1 MNDIRA
7 IPVIPAREETQ
18 ARLDRRAAAAA
29 QFKPK
34 DPHTI
39 ADRWADA
46 VRRWPER
53 TFLCWADRTWT
64 YAQADTV
71 INSYANVLLERG
83 VKPRQSVA
91 LMMENRPEFYWVWLA
106 LMKLGA
112 PAAFINVH
120 LNDKPLAHALR
131 ETRATHWVYGNEC
144 AGAAALEGV
153 DHLVRLW
160 VENPHWSGSA
170 DPETLKGLERVPE
183 LSRLASS
190 APIHDVPAAQRA
202 GMVGEDV
209 ALYIFTSGTTGLP
222 KAALTSHMRWMMAGA
237 VMESV
242 LQTNESD
249 VFYCFLPLY
258 HGAASMALTSTA
270 LMCGSSI
277 VLRRKFSASQFWP
290 DVRRYGVTSC
300 QYVGEI
306 IRYLLAQPE
315 RPDDRQH
322 TLVRLSGTGLNRDT
336 WLQFQGRFG
345 VRDIFESWGSTEG
358 NVNSLNLD
366 NVPGSCGRVPFW
378 DKTNLRLI
386 RYDIEHDEH
395 LRDDQG
401 RYIICKPGEVGEAV
415 GFIVEHPDIGGGR
428 FEGYTSQSETE
439 KKILRGVL
447 SEADKW
453 FRTGD
458 LLREDENGYLFFVD
472 RLGDTFRWKSE
483 NVSTLEVASVL
494 EEFPG
499 VLFLIIY
506 GVEVPGFE
514 GRAGMAAIQMQD
526 GADFNA
532 QAFFEFA
539 KARLPRYAL
548 PQFLRLA
555 TSLDMT
561 GTYKLRKVDLQ
572 RQAYAQTLVADPL
585 WVIHEAQGSY
595 VPLSAQTLA
604 EAGYP
609 LHPQD
614 R

>member
-7 IPVIPAREETQ
+7 IPVIPAREDTQ

-34 DPHTI
+34 DPYTI
-39 ADRWADA
+39 ADRWAA
-46 VRRWPER
+46 SVGRWPER
-53 TFLCWADRTWT
+53 AFLYWAKSAWT
-64 YAQADTV
+64 YAEADKI
-71 INSYANVLLERG
+71 INRYAHALIAQG
-83 VKPRQSVA
+83 VRPRQSVA

-106 LMKLGA
+106 LMKIGA

-120 LNDKPLAHALR
+120 LNAKPLQHALQ
-131 ETRATHWVYGNEC
+131 ETRATHWVYGDEC
-144 AGAAALEGV
+144 AAAVNGL
-153 DHLVRLW
+153 DHTNHLTQLRVA
-160 VENPHWSGSA
+160 NPHWSSAQDVSLGSA
-170 DPETLKGLERVPE
+170 LE
-183 LSRLASS
+183 LSACADAL
-190 APIHDVPAAQRA
+190 PTHDLESHPRE

-242 LQTNESD
+242 LQTTEED

-258 HGAASMALTSTA
+258 HGAAAMALTSTA
-270 LMCGSSI
+270 LICGSSI

-306 IRYLLAQPE
+306 IRYLLAQTP
-315 RPDDRQH
+315 RNDDRQH

-336 WLQFQGRFG
+336 WLQFQNRFG

-366 NVPGSCGRVPFW
+366 NVPGSCGRIPFW

-386 RYDIEHDEH
+386 RYDLDRDEH
-395 LRDDQG
+395 LRDERG
-401 RYIICKPGEVGEAV
+401 RYVICKPGEIGEAV

-428 FEGYTSQSETE
+428 FEGYTSAAETE

-447 SEADKW
+447 GDADKW

-458 LLREDENGYLFFVD
+458 LLREDEEGYLFFVD

-499 VLFLIIY
+499 VLLLTVY

-514 GRAGMAAIQMQD
+514 GRAGMAAIQMQE
-526 GADFNA
+526 GV
-532 QAFFEFA
+532 AFDPGTFYQFA

-548 PQFLRLA
+548 PQFLRISQA
-555 TSLDMT
+555 LDMT

-572 RQAYAQTLVADPL
+572 RQAYAQSQVQDPL
-585 WVIHEAQGSY
+585 WVIQEDQNGYARVSPEA
-595 VPLSAQTLA
+595 LAQ
-604 EAGYP
+604 AGYP
-609 LHPQD
+609 VHPLDQ
-614 R
+614 

>member
-34 DPHTI
+34 DSYTI
-39 ADRWADA
+39 GDRWSATC
-46 VRRWPER
+46 RRWPER
-53 TFLCWADRTWT
+53 PFLLWGDLCWTYEEADEIINA
-64 YAQADTV
+64 YAHALSAQ
-71 INSYANVLLERG
+71 G
-83 VKPRQSVA
+83 VKARQTVA
-91 LMMENRPEFYWVWLA
+91 LMMENRPEFYWTWLA
-106 LMKLGA
+106 LTKLGA

-120 LNDKPLAHALR
+120 LTDKPLQHALN
-131 ETRATHWVYGNEC
+131 ETRATHWVYGDEC
-144 AGAAALEGV
+144 LHATKGIAGA
-153 DHLVRLW
+153 DHLARLR
-160 VENPHWSGSA
+160 VANTHWECQGAASHP
-170 DPETLKGLERVPE
+170 DPE
-183 LSRLASS
+183 LSLLA
-190 APIHDVPAAQRA
+190 AAQPTSDHFLEQRSDL
-202 GMVGEDV
+202 VGEDV

-222 KAALTSHMRWMMAGA
+222 KAALTSHMRWLMAGA

-242 LQTNESD
+242 LQTQQDD

-258 HGAASMALTSTA
+258 HGAAAMALTSTA

-306 IRYLLAQPE
+306 IRYLLAQPP
-315 RPDDRQH
+315 RADDRQH
-322 TLVRLSGTGLNRDT
+322 SLVRLSGTGLNRET

-386 RYDIEHDEH
+386 RYDIERDEH
-395 LRDDQG
+395 VRDEHG
-401 RYIICKPGEVGEAV
+401 RYVLCKPGEVGEAI
-415 GFIVEHPDIGGGR
+415 GFIVEHPDVGGGR
-428 FEGYTSQSETE
+428 FEGYTSATETE
-439 KKILRGVL
+439 KKILKGVL
-447 SEADKW
+447 SASDKW

-483 NVSTLEVASVL
+483 NVSTLEVGSVL

-499 VLFLIIY
+499 VLFLTVY
-506 GVEVPGFE
+506 GVEIPGFE
-514 GRAGMAAIQMQD
+514 GRAGMVAIQMQE
-526 GADFNA
+526 GAVFDSSGFYA
-532 QAFFEFA
+532 FA
-539 KARLPRYAL
+539 KSRLPRYAL
-548 PQFLRLA
+548 PQFVRISQ
-555 TSLDMT
+555 SLDMT

-572 RQAYAQTLVADPL
+572 RQSYAQSQVSDPL
-585 WVIHEAQGSY
+585 WVIQENQSTYAPLTPESLAQASY
-595 VPLSAQTLA
+595 PRHPLDQ
-604 EAGYP
+604 
-609 LHPQD
+609 
-614 R
+614 

>member
-34 DPHTI
+34 DSYTI
-39 ADRWADA
+39 GDRWSATC
-46 VRRWPER
+46 RRWPER
-53 TFLCWADRTWT
+53 PFLLWGDLCWTYEEADEIINA
-64 YAQADTV
+64 YAHALSAQ
-71 INSYANVLLERG
+71 G
-83 VKPRQSVA
+83 VKARQTVA
-91 LMMENRPEFYWVWLA
+91 LMMENRPEFYWTWLA
-106 LMKLGA
+106 LTKLGA

-120 LNDKPLAHALR
+120 LTDKPLQHALS
-131 ETRATHWVYGNEC
+131 ETRATHWVYGDEC
-144 AGAAALEGV
+144 LHATKGIAGA
-153 DHLVRLW
+153 DHLARLR
-160 VENPHWSGSA
+160 VANTHWECQVA
-170 DPETLKGLERVPE
+170 AFHPDPE
-183 LSRLASS
+183 LSLLA
-190 APIHDVPAAQRA
+190 AAQPTSDHFLEQRSDL
-202 GMVGEDV
+202 VGEDV

-222 KAALTSHMRWMMAGA
+222 KAALTSHMRWLMAGA

-242 LQTNESD
+242 LQTQQDD

-258 HGAASMALTSTA
+258 HGAAAMALTSTA

-306 IRYLLAQPE
+306 IRYLLAQPP
-315 RPDDRQH
+315 RADDRQH
-322 TLVRLSGTGLNRDT
+322 SLVRLSGTGLNRET

-386 RYDIEHDEH
+386 RYDIERDEH
-395 LRDDQG
+395 VRDEHG
-401 RYIICKPGEVGEAV
+401 RYVLCKPGEVGEAI
-415 GFIVEHPDIGGGR
+415 GFIVEHPDVGGGR
-428 FEGYTSQSETE
+428 FEGYTSATETE
-439 KKILRGVL
+439 KKILKGVL
-447 SEADKW
+447 SASDKW

-458 LLREDENGYLFFVD
+458 LLREDENGYIFFVD

-483 NVSTLEVASVL
+483 NVSTLEVGSVL

-499 VLFLIIY
+499 VLFLTVY
-506 GVEVPGFE
+506 GVEIPGFE
-514 GRAGMAAIQMQD
+514 GRAGMVAIQMQE
-526 GADFNA
+526 GAVFDPSGFYA
-532 QAFFEFA
+532 FA
-539 KARLPRYAL
+539 KSRLPRYAL
-548 PQFLRLA
+548 PQFVRISQ
-555 TSLDMT
+555 SLDMT

-572 RQAYAQTLVADPL
+572 RQSYAQSQVSDPL
-585 WVIHEAQGSY
+585 WVIQENQSTYAPLTPESLAQASY
-595 VPLSAQTLA
+595 PRHPLDQ
-604 EAGYP
+604 
-609 LHPQD
+609 
-614 R
+614 

>member
-29 QFKPK
+29 QFKPR
-34 DPHTI
+34 DPYTI
-39 ADRWADA
+39 ADRWAA
-46 VRRWPER
+46 SVSRWPTR
-53 TFLCWADRTWT
+53 SFLHWGNSVWT
-64 YAQADTV
+64 YAAADEI
-71 INSYANVLLERG
+71 INRYAHALSAQG
-83 VKPRQSVA
+83 VRARQSVA

-120 LNDKPLAHALR
+120 LNAKPLHHALT
-131 ETRATHWVYGNEC
+131 ETRATHWVFGDEC
-144 AGAAALEGV
+144 AAAVYGLDGAGLPTAL
-153 DHLVRLW
+153 R
-160 VENPHWSGSA
+160 VENPHWPCSLPDAAGA
-170 DPETLKGLERVPE
+170 TPE
-183 LSRLASS
+183 LSCLALS
-190 APIHDVPAAQRA
+190 APPTDLPPTQRT
-202 GMVGEDV
+202 GLVGEDV

-242 LQTNESD
+242 LQTNEED

-258 HGAASMALTSTA
+258 HGAAAMALTSTA
-270 LMCGSSI
+270 LICGSSI

-306 IRYLLAQPE
+306 IRYLLAQP
-315 RPDDRQH
+315 PQQDDRQH
-322 TLVRLSGTGLNRDT
+322 SLVRLSGTGLNRDT
-336 WLQFQGRFG
+336 WVQFQSRFG

-366 NVPGSCGRVPFW
+366 NVPGSCGRIPFW
-378 DKTNLRLI
+378 EKTNLRLI
-386 RYDIEHDEH
+386 RYDLDRDEH
-395 LRDDQG
+395 LRDEHG
-401 RYIICKPGEVGEAV
+401 RYMICKPGEVGEAV

-428 FEGYTSQSETE
+428 FEGYTSAVETE

-447 SEADKW
+447 GDADKW

-458 LLREDENGYLFFVD
+458 LLREDEQGYLFFVD

-499 VLFLIIY
+499 VLLLTVY

-514 GRAGMAAIQMQD
+514 GRAGMAAIQMQEGLEFTPD
-526 GADFNA
+526 
-532 QAFFEFA
+532 AFFAFA

-548 PQFLRLA
+548 PQFLRISQA
-555 TSLDMT
+555 LDMT

-572 RQAYAQTLVADPL
+572 RQSYAQSQVSDPL
-585 WVIHEAQGSY
+585 WVIQEAQNTY
-595 VPLSAQTLA
+595 ARLSPEMLSH
-604 EAGYP
+604 AGYP
-609 LHPQD
+609 VHPLDQ
-614 R
+614 

>member
-29 QFKPK
+29 RFKPK
-34 DPHTI
+34 DLYTI
-39 ADRWADA
+39 ADRWAETVSLRPQRPFLFWGDLA
-46 VRRWPER
+46 WSYEEADEIVNAYAHALHSCGVR
-53 TFLCWADRTWT
+53 A
-64 YAQADTV
+64 
-71 INSYANVLLERG
+71 
-83 VKPRQSVA
+83 RQTVA
-91 LMMENRPEFYWVWLA
+91 LMMENRPEFYWTWLA
-106 LMKLGA
+106 LTKLGA

-120 LNDKPLAHALR
+120 LTDKPLQHALN
-131 ETRATHWVYGNEC
+131 ETRATHWVYGDEC
-144 AGAAALEGV
+144 LHATKGIAGA
-153 DHLVRLW
+153 DHLTRLR
-160 VENPHWSGSA
+160 VANTHWECQVAGSHP
-170 DPETLKGLERVPE
+170 DPE
-183 LSRLASS
+183 LSLLAASQPTS
-190 APIHDVPAAQRA
+190 DDFLEQRSDL
-202 GMVGEDV
+202 VGEDV

-222 KAALTSHMRWMMAGA
+222 KAALTSHMRWLMAGA

-242 LQTNESD
+242 LETGPED

-258 HGAASMALTSTA
+258 HGAAAMALTSTA
-270 LMCGSSI
+270 LICGSSI
-277 VLRRKFSASQFWP
+277 VLRRKFSARQFWP

-306 IRYLLAQPE
+306 IRYLLAQPASA
-315 RPDDRQH
+315 DDRDH
-322 TLVRLSGTGLNRDT
+322 TLVRLSGTGLNRET

-386 RYDIEHDEH
+386 RYDLEHDEH
-395 LRDDQG
+395 LRDEQG
-401 RYIICKPGEVGEAV
+401 RYILCKPGEVGEAV

-428 FEGYTSQSETE
+428 FEGYTSASETE

-447 SEADKW
+447 GESDKW

-483 NVSTLEVASVL
+483 NVSTLEVGSVL

-499 VLFLIIY
+499 VLFLTVY

-514 GRAGMAAIQMQD
+514 GRAGMAAIQMQEGVSFD
-526 GADFNA
+526 PSGFYA
-532 QAFFEFA
+532 FA
-539 KARLPRYAL
+539 KARLPRYAI
-548 PQFLRLA
+548 PQFVRISQ
-555 TSLDMT
+555 SLDMT

-572 RQAYAQTLVADPL
+572 RQSFARSQVSDPL
-585 WVIHEAQGSY
+585 WVIQETESTYAP
-595 VPLSAQTLA
+595 VTA
-604 EAGYP
+604 ESLTRAGYP
-609 LHPQD
+609 LHPLDQ
-614 R
+614 